1 MQPRST
7 NATNNPSLSNVFG
20 DLAERLS
27 HWRGNRRR
35 GERIPEELWS
45 AATALARHHGLAPT
59 ASALKLN
66 YYDLQR
72 RLGGKP
78 SKPRA
83 RSAAPAFVELP
94 ALAPATARDTG
105 TVELIR
111 SNGSRLTLRLPTA
124 RVREL
129 LPLVNAFLRS

>member
-7 NATNNPSLSNVFG
+7 NATNNSSLSNVFG

-35 GERIPEELWS
+35 GERIPEELWR
-45 AATALARHHGLAPT
+45 AATALARLHGLAAT
-59 ASALKLN
+59 ATALKLS

-72 RLGGKP
+72 RLGLRRKAKP
-78 SKPRA
+78 PSSP
-83 RSAAPAFVELP
+83 PAFVELP
-94 ALAPATARDTG
+94 ALAPATARDGG

-124 RVREL
+124 RARDL
-129 LPLVNAFLRS
+129 LPLVKAFLRS

>member
-7 NATNNPSLSNVFG
+7 NVALPPSTANAIA
-20 DLAERLS
+20 DLAERLN
-27 HWRGNRRR
+27 HWRRTRCR
-35 GERIPEELWS
+35 GQRIPEELWS

-83 RSAAPAFVELP
+83 RPAAPAFVELP
-94 ALAPATARDTG
+94 ALAPATARETG

-124 RVREL
+124 RTRDL

>member
-1 MQPRST
+1 MQTRTTKDTLPPST
-7 NATNNPSLSNVFG
+7 PHAVA
-20 DLAERLS
+20 DLAERLN
-27 HWRGNRRR
+27 HWRHNRCR
-35 GERIPEELWS
+35 GQRIPEELWS
-45 AATALARHHGLAPT
+45 AATALARHHGLAST

-94 ALAPATARDTG
+94 ALAPTKARETG